1 MGNNRVLRCELRRSV
16 LKYVEMRHATSSEH
30 ANDATGEIEEFVCRV
45 HGDIGSLRSNMVDVV
60 QTVFCSPPTWDA

>member
-1 MGNNRVLRCELRRSV
+1 

-60 QTVFCSPPTWDA
+60 QTVFCSPPTLDA